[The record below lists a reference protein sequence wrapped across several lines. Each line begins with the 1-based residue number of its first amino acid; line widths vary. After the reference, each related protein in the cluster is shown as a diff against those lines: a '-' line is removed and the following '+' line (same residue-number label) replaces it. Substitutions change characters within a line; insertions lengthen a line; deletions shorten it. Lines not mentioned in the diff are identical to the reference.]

1 MLLYINLFVSLF
13 AFAQN
18 EQLAQH
24 YFDKGE
30 FEKAL
35 ISYQDLLKS
44 QSGNDLY
51 FQKTIECYQQLQQ
64 FEKSEKA
71 IQERWDKYKQA
82 SLLVELG
89 YNFQL
94 QKEEGKAKKYYEQA
108 LDKITKNPSEVYGI
122 AAIFEK
128 KGLLSDALKAYQI
141 ALELDANFNF
151 NFQMALLYGQLGDM
165 DQMIEKFLIESFER
179 PENLLMI
186 QNQLSRFMTENTDTN
201 FNELL
206 RKALLVRTQKNQTI
220 FWNEFLSWF
229 YIQQKEYGKAF
240 VQEKAI
246 YKRNPETISNIVAL
260 AQMAV
265 EEEEE
270 ETAKEILTFIIANTQ
285 DLDLQIQSH
294 YFLIEIQIKNTLA
307 KDFKSVEIELEHRLK
322 QFGIN
327 PYTLQL
333 QILQAH
339 FLTFHL
345 NNPTQGK
352 AILETALPLP
362 LNKYQLAD
370 IKMELADILLYDQ
383 KFNQALLYY
392 TQIEDDLKNDAVG
405 HQASLKAA
413 KTSYFKADF
422 AWALSQFKV
431 LKTAST
437 QLIANDALEL
447 FLLLNDNTVA
457 DSTQTALKEFARADY
472 LLYQNKNQEALSQLQ
487 AILKNFK
494 GKEIESVTLLR
505 LGKTYEKMGDYDLA
519 LSQYK
524 AIIDQHQEGIYID
537 EALCFSAE
545 IENKKYKQ
553 LDPSPEGEQAKERAK
568 AFYEKIV
575 FNHQDSIYFT
585 EARKKFRQLR
595 GDANL

>member
-64 FEKSEKA
+64 FEKAEKA

-122 AAIFEK
+122 AATFEK
-128 KGLLSDALKAYQI
+128 KVLLSDALRAYQI
-141 ALELDANFNF
+141 ALELNANLNF

-186 QNQLSRFMTENTDTN
+186 QNQLSRFMTENAETN

-206 RKALLVRTQKNQTI
+206 RKALLVRTQKNQAI

-240 VQEKAI
+240 IQEKAI
-246 YKRNPETISNIVAL
+246 YKRNPETFSNIVNL

-265 EEEEE
+265 QEEEE
-270 ETAKEILTFIIANTQ
+270 ETAKEILTFIITNTQ

-294 YFLIEIQIKNTLA
+294 YFLIEIQIKNTLS
-307 KDFKSVEIELEHRLK
+307 KDFKSVEIELEQRLK

-339 FLTFHL
+339 FLTFNL
-345 NNPTQGK
+345 NNPAQGK
-352 AILETALPLP
+352 SILETALDLP
-362 LNKYQLAD
+362 LNKYQVAD

-447 FLLLNDNTVA
+447 FLLINDNTVA

-505 LGKTYEKMGDYDLA
+505 LGKTHEKMGEYDLA

-524 AIIDQHQEGIYID
+524 AIIDNHQEGIYID
-537 EALCFSAE
+537 EALYFSAE

-553 LDPSPEGEQAKERAK
+553 YDPSPEGEQAKERAK